1 MQCRVADLGW
11 GSRALGGK
19 VIGAIREGV
28 RAKGWGG
35 WEAFTSRILFNAHF
49 ECFHSQ
55 LHCRSSAIKTQ
66 TIRKLSRLSRVIY
79 RMFRKCSRCM
89 DSRIFPGSPETFP
102 VWNLSLQF
110 FLYSLETP
118 YCLGGFW
125 VCFTAIAEQFI
136 LSGTHYT
143 SSTAAVATSFC
154 FILCSPQSIL
164 SPQCISAPC
173 ILYNSSPSVF
183 SSIFAYLGKL

>member
-1 MQCRVADLGW
+1 MGW

-136 LSGTHYT
+136 LSGSHYT
-143 SSTAAVATSFC
+143 SSIPLLQLRHHFALYCVRRNQFC
-154 FILCSPQSIL
+154 HRNVFLHPVFCTTPHLQCFRAFLHMTQSQML
-164 SPQCISAPC
+164 
-173 ILYNSSPSVF
+173 
-183 SSIFAYLGKL
+183 

>member
-102 VWNLSLQF
+102 VWNLSLQ
-110 FLYSLETP
+110 SSTETP
-118 YCLGGFW
+118 YIYIAW